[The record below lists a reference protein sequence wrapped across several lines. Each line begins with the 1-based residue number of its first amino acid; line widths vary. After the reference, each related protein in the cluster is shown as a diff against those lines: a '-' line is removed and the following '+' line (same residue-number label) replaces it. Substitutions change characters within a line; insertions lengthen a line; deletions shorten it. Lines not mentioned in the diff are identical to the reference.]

1 MIAGSVLSNNQGV
14 AVATDF
20 TNAISSY
27 TSTSLL
33 TPLFA
38 TIANRTS
45 ANLHYPTLAN
55 LITIGSNT
63 CPALSDST
71 PLAYANAIG
80 NIIYPRIQNTIPNYS
95 TITAGIDGTNMLV
108 IDVTG
113 NPLYP
118 GFQLAGT
125 GVTPKKIGRAHV

>member
-38 TIANRTS
+38 TI
-45 ANLHYPTLAN
+45 Y
-55 LITIGSNT
+55 
-63 CPALSDST
+63 
-71 PLAYANAIG
+71 
-80 NIIYPRIQNTIPNYS
+80 TIP
-95 TITAGIDGTNMLV
+95 
-108 IDVTG
+108 
-113 NPLYP
+113 
-118 GFQLAGT
+118 Q
-125 GVTPKKIGRAHV
+125 